1 MKIALIIILIIIGL
15 FLLFTFGGGYYM
27 YRFATLRNKK
37 QKNYWKDEMK
47 PAKFL
52 SDEDNRIIIDG
63 WKYLRAQNWENVEI
77 RSHDGLRLCGHYLA
91 HPSPRGVILQVHG
104 YRGCGAF
111 DFSCAIEPF
120 YNMGFSL
127 LVVDQRSSGDSEGR
141 HITFGYY
148 ERYDV
153 VEWAKY
159 LGERFPDLPVIM
171 DGVSMGAST
180 VMLALEIGYPDNV
193 KAIIADCGYS
203 SPGAICRKVLKQW
216 FNLPPFPLYY
226 GAKFWVKL
234 LAKFDLDAVRCRDAL
249 GKLKDSG
256 IKLLIAHGKK
266 DGFVPY
272 SMSEENVS
280 IFTDEDMETC
290 VQFFTVEEADHGL
303 SYLKCREGYDR
314 AIDTL
319 LERAGID

>member
-1 MKIALIIILIIIGL
+1 MRILLIVVLIIIGL

-37 QKNYWKDEMK
+37 QRNYWKDDMK

-52 SDEDNRIIIDG
+52 SEEDNQIILNG
-63 WKYLRAQNWENVEI
+63 WKYLRGQSWEDVDI
-77 RSHDGLRLCGHYLA
+77 TSHDGLRLHGHYLA
-91 HPSPRGVILQVHG
+91 HPSPRGIILQIHG

-111 DFSCAIEPF
+111 DFSCAVEPF
-120 YNMGFSL
+120 YKMGFSL
-127 LVVDQRSSGDSEGR
+127 LIVDQRASGDSEGR

-153 VEWAKY
+153 IEWAKY
-159 LGERFPDLPVIM
+159 LGERFPNLPVIM

-180 VMLALEIGYPDNV
+180 VMMAVEIGYPDNV
-193 KAIIADCGYS
+193 KAIIADCGFS

-216 FNLPPFPLYY
+216 FGLPPFPLYY
-226 GAKFWVKL
+226 GARFWVKL
-234 LAKFDLDAVRCRDAL
+234 LAKFDLDGVSSREAL
-249 GKLKDSG
+249 KHLKESG

-272 SMSEENVS
+272 SMSIENMS
-280 IFTDEDMETC
+280 DFTDEDKEST
-290 VQFFTVEEADHGL
+290 VQLFTVEEADHGL
-303 SYLKCREGYDR
+303 CYLKCREEYDKE
-314 AIDTL
+314 IETL
-319 LERAGID
+319 LRRAGIN

>member
-1 MKIALIIILIIIGL
+1 MHTVIIVLLVLLGL

-27 YRFATLRNKK
+27 YRFATLRNRK

-52 SDEDNRIIIDG
+52 SDEENRIIIDG
-63 WKYLRAQNWENVEI
+63 WKYLRAQKWEDVEI
-77 RSHDGLRLCGHYLA
+77 RSHDGLRLHGHYLA
-91 HPSPRGVILQVHG
+91 HPSPRGIILQVHG

-120 YNMGFSL
+120 YKMGFSL
-127 LVVDQRSSGDSEGR
+127 LIIDQRASGESEGE

-159 LGERFPDLPVIM
+159 LGERFPDLPVVM

-180 VMLALEIGYPDNV
+180 VMFAVGVGYPDNV
-193 KAIIADCGYS
+193 KAIIADCGFS

-216 FNLPPFPLYY
+216 FHLPPFPLYY
-226 GAKFWVKL
+226 GARFWVKL
-234 LAKFDLDAVRCRDAL
+234 LAKFDLDGISCTEEL
-249 GKLKDSG
+249 GVLRESG
-256 IKLLIAHGKK
+256 IKLLVAHGRK
-266 DGFVPY
+266 DDFVPY
-272 SMSEENVS
+272 RMSDETMSM
-280 IFTDEDMETC
+280 FTDEDKDTIVEM
-290 VQFFTVEEADHGL
+290 FTSEEAGHGL
-303 SYLKCREGYDR
+303 SYLKDRDGYDR
-314 AIDTL
+314 AIERL
-319 LERAGID
+319 LERAGI